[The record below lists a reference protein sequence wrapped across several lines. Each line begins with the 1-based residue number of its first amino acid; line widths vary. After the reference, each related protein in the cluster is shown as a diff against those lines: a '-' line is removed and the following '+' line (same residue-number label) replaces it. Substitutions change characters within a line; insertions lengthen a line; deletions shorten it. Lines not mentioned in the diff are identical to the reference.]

1 MKSITIH
8 GLNESLDRSIRERAR
23 KKGLSINKT
32 LKEIL
37 MQTFG
42 NSNSISSDRRD
53 EFSDLSGVW
62 SAEDVSKFEENL
74 TECESVDMSD
84 WQ

>member
-8 GLNESLDRSIRERAR
+8 GLDENLDRSIRERAR

-32 LKEIL
+32 IKEIL
-37 MQTFG
+37 RQTFG
-42 NSNSISSDRRD
+42 NSNSIINDRRD
-53 EFSDLSGVW
+53 EFRDLSGVW
-62 SAEDVSKFEENL
+62 STEDVAKFKENL
-74 TECESVDMSD
+74 TECESVDVSD

>member
-8 GLNESLDRSIRERAR
+8 GLDESLDRSIRERAR

-37 MQTFG
+37 SQAFG
-42 NSNSISSDRRD
+42 NSNSICRDRRE
-53 EFSDLSGVW
+53 EFRDLSGVW
-62 SAEDVSKFEENL
+62 SVKDVSEFKENL
-74 TECESVDMSD
+74 KECESIDMSD